1 MPLVAH
7 RSAAGSVG
15 LRLRRCQ
22 PHGILERPL
31 SGNLRLLAVVACL
44 DRGERVIVDN
54 TAGQPMGVDPPMP
67 AAASAV
73 APASFGFRGVLEI
86 KAFRKL
92 WIALSLSSFGD
103 WLGFLA
109 QTSLASSLVTGH
121 SYFAVNYSVGVVVFV
136 RLLPAVTLAPLAGA
150 LADRLDR
157 RLTMVIADIG
167 RFSLYVSIPLVH
179 SLWWLFAATFLIETL
194 SLFWIPAKE
203 ATVPNLVPRE
213 RLEQA
218 NQLSLLTTYGS
229 APVASGVFAI
239 LSLITGVLARGIPF
253 FTTDKVDLALYF
265 DAATF
270 LVSAGTIFTLREIS
284 HQGGRRRAFQS
295 AADGVPRVSQPSVF
309 RSIVDG
315 WQFIGQTKVVLGLVV
330 GMLGAFAAAGVVV
343 GLAKI
348 YVQELGGGD
357 PGYGMLFGSVFVGL
371 AAGMFLGPKFL
382 GQLSRRRL
390 FASSIA
396 AAGVVLALTAI
407 VHNLVL
413 VVFGA
418 LLMGACSGVAWVT
431 GYTLLGL
438 EVEDEKR
445 GRTWA
450 TLQSMMQVDLLLMV
464 VAGPFI
470 SGVIGKHRW
479 TFADVVLRFD
489 GSSLTILGA
498 GVLAFV
504 VGLIAY
510 RQMNDRDVPLWRDLA
525 AAVAGRHPLTGRG
538 VSTGFFLA
546 FEGGEGAGKSTQAQL
561 LASRLRARGYEVVT
575 TREPGATAMGRR
587 LRALLLDPETGEL
600 SPRAEALLYA
610 ADRAEHVE
618 SVIRPALARGAIV
631 VSDRYVDSSLA
642 YQGAGRALST
652 GDVERLSQFATS
664 GLKPDLTVLLD
675 VRVSEGLARTS
686 TRDASPDRLESEG
699 ADFHERVRSAF
710 RGLADADPGRYLVI
724 DAANS
729 AELIHSMVLKRIE
742 DVLPPPPANSV
753 NVSLDRAEANSP

>member
-1 MPLVAH
+1 V
-7 RSAAGSVG
+7 
-15 LRLRRCQ
+15 
-22 PHGILERPL
+22 
-31 SGNLRLLAVVACL
+31 
-44 DRGERVIVDN
+44 
-54 TAGQPMGVDPPMP
+54 
-67 AAASAV
+67 
-73 APASFGFRGVLEI
+73 GFRGVLAI

-109 QTSLASSLVTGH
+109 QSALARSLATGH
-121 SYFAVNYSVGVVVFV
+121 TYLAENFSVGIVVFV

-179 SLWWLFAATFLIETL
+179 SLWWLFTATFLIETL

-229 APVASGVFAI
+229 APVAAGVFAL
-239 LSLITGVLARGIPF
+239 LSLLTGVLARGIAF
-253 FTTDKVDLALYF
+253 FTTNQVDLALYF
-265 DAATF
+265 DGLTF
-270 LVSAGTIFTLREIS
+270 LVSAATIFTLREVS
-284 HQGGRRRAFQS
+284 HQGGRRRVTT
-295 AADGVPRVSQPSVF
+295 DGVETPAYVSQPSVF
-309 RSIVDG
+309 RSIVEG
-315 WQFIGQTKVVLGLVV
+315 WQFIGQTKVVRGLVI

-343 GLAKI
+343 GLANQ
-348 YVQELGGGD
+348 YVHDLGGGD
-357 PGYGMLFGSVFVGL
+357 PGYGVLFGSVFVGL
-371 AAGMFLGPKFL
+371 AAGMFLGPRLL
-382 GQLSRRRL
+382 GALSRRRL

-396 AAGVVLALTAI
+396 AAGAVLVVTAI

-438 EVEDEKR
+438 EVEDSKR

-464 VAGPFI
+464 AAGPFI
-470 SGVIGKHRW
+470 SGAIGRHRIQIEN
-479 TFADVVLRFD
+479 VLLHVD
-489 GSSLTILGA
+489 GSAITLLGA
-498 GVLAFV
+498 GLLAFV
-504 VGLIAY
+504 VGVIAY
-510 RQMNDRDVPLWRDLA
+510 RQMNDRDIPLWRDLV
-525 AAVAGRHPLTGRG
+525 AAVRGHNPLTGRG
-538 VSTGFFLA
+538 VTTGFFLA
-546 FEGGEGAGKSTQAQL
+546 FEGGEGAGKSTQAGL
-561 LASRLRARGYEVVT
+561 LARWLEQRGYEVVT

-587 LRALLLDPETGEL
+587 LREMLLDPATGEL
-600 SPRAEALLYA
+600 SARAEALLYA

-618 SVIRPALARGAIV
+618 SVIRPALARGAVV

-642 YQGAGRALST
+642 YQGAGRDLSF
-652 GDVERLSQFATS
+652 GEVDRLSQFATS

-675 VRVSEGLARTS
+675 VRVEDGLARTS
-686 TRDASPDRLESEG
+686 RRDAIPDRLEAE
-699 ADFHERVRSAF
+699 AEEFHERVRTAF
-710 RGLADADPGRYLVI
+710 RELANTAPDRYLIV
-724 DAANS
+724 DAAMAPEVIHQLVVVRLEKILPAAS
-729 AELIHSMVLKRIE
+729 ADSRLTVPLKVAR
-742 DVLPPPPANSV
+742 
-753 NVSLDRAEANSP
+753 R

>member
-1 MPLVAH
+1 V
-7 RSAAGSVG
+7 
-15 LRLRRCQ
+15 
-22 PHGILERPL
+22 
-31 SGNLRLLAVVACL
+31 
-44 DRGERVIVDN
+44 
-54 TAGQPMGVDPPMP
+54 
-67 AAASAV
+67 
-73 APASFGFRGVLEI
+73 GFRGVLAI

-109 QTSLASSLVTGH
+109 QSALARSLATGH
-121 SYFAVNYSVGVVVFV
+121 TYLAENFSVGIVVFV

-179 SLWWLFAATFLIETL
+179 SLWWLFTATFLIETL

-229 APVASGVFAI
+229 APVAAGVFAL
-239 LSLITGVLARGIPF
+239 LSLLTGVLARGIAF
-253 FTTDKVDLALYF
+253 FTTNQVDLALYF
-265 DAATF
+265 DGLTF
-270 LVSAGTIFTLREIS
+270 LVSAATIFTLREVS
-284 HQGGRRRAFQS
+284 HQGGRRRITTDS
-295 AADGVPRVSQPSVF
+295 GVETPAYVSQPSVF
-309 RSIVDG
+309 RSIVEG
-315 WQFIGQTKVVLGLVV
+315 WQFIGQTKVVRGLVI

-343 GLAKI
+343 GLANQ
-348 YVQELGGGD
+348 YVHDLGGGD
-357 PGYGMLFGSVFVGL
+357 PGYGVLFGSVFVGL
-371 AAGMFLGPKFL
+371 AAGMFLGPRLL
-382 GQLSRRRL
+382 GALSRRRL

-396 AAGVVLALTAI
+396 AAGAVLVVTAI

-438 EVEDEKR
+438 EVEDSKR

-464 VAGPFI
+464 AAGPFI
-470 SGVIGKHRW
+470 SGAIGRHRIQIEN
-479 TFADVVLRFD
+479 VLLHVD
-489 GSSLTILGA
+489 GSAITLLGA
-498 GVLAFV
+498 GLLAFV
-504 VGLIAY
+504 VGVIAY
-510 RQMNDRDVPLWRDLA
+510 RQMNDRDIPLWRDLV
-525 AAVAGRHPLTGRG
+525 AAVRGHNPLTGRG
-538 VSTGFFLA
+538 VTTGFFLA
-546 FEGGEGAGKSTQAQL
+546 FEGGEGAGKSTQAGL
-561 LASRLRARGYEVVT
+561 LAHWLEQRGYEVVT

-587 LRALLLDPETGEL
+587 LREMLLDPATGEL
-600 SPRAEALLYA
+600 SARAEALLYA

-618 SVIRPALARGAIV
+618 SVIRPALARGAVV

-642 YQGAGRALST
+642 YQGAGRDLSF
-652 GDVERLSQFATS
+652 GEVDRLSQFATS

-675 VRVSEGLARTS
+675 VRVEDGLARTS
-686 TRDASPDRLESEG
+686 RRDAIPDRLEAE
-699 ADFHERVRSAF
+699 AEEFHERVRTAF
-710 RGLADADPGRYLVI
+710 RELANTAPDRYLIV
-724 DAANS
+724 DAAMAPEVIHQLVVGRLEKILPAAS
-729 AELIHSMVLKRIE
+729 ADSRLTVPLKVAR
-742 DVLPPPPANSV
+742 
-753 NVSLDRAEANSP
+753 R

>member
-1 MPLVAH
+1 MQAATAPVA
-7 RSAAGSVG
+7 V
-15 LRLRRCQ
+15 
-22 PHGILERPL
+22 
-31 SGNLRLLAVVACL
+31 
-44 DRGERVIVDN
+44 
-54 TAGQPMGVDPPMP
+54 M
-67 AAASAV
+67 
-73 APASFGFRGVLEI
+73 GFRGVLQI

-109 QTSLASSLVTGH
+109 QTSLATSLAVGH
-121 SYFAVNYSVGVVVFV
+121 TFLAKNFSVGVVVFV

-157 RLTMVIADIG
+157 RRTMVIADIG

-179 SLWWLFAATFLIETL
+179 NLGWLFAATFLIETL

-229 APVASGVFAI
+229 APVAGGVFALLGFLTGI
-239 LSLITGVLARGIPF
+239 LASGVPF
-253 FTTDKVDLALYF
+253 FTTNQDDLALYF
-265 DAATF
+265 DASTF
-270 LVSAGTIFTLREIS
+270 LVSAATIFTLREIS
-284 HQGGRRRAFQS
+284 HQGGRRKALGLDGS
-295 AADGVPRVSQPSVF
+295 APVHVQHPGVV
-309 RSIVDG
+309 RSIIDG
-315 WQFIGQTKVVLGLVV
+315 WQFIGQTRVVRGLVL

-348 YVQELGGGD
+348 YVADLGGGD
-357 PGYGMLFGSVFVGL
+357 PGYGLLFGSVFVGL

-382 GQLSRRRL
+382 GQLSRHRL
-390 FASSIA
+390 FAMSIT
-396 AAGVVLALTAI
+396 AAGIVLAVTAI

-418 LLMGACSGVAWVT
+418 TLMGACSGVAWVT

-450 TLQSMMQVDLLLMV
+450 TLQSMMQVTLLLMV

-470 SGVIGKHRW
+470 SGAIGLH
-479 TFADVVLRFD
+479 TFHFQSSVLRAD
-489 GSSLTILGA
+489 GPSLTLLGA
-498 GVLAFV
+498 GVIAFV
-504 VGLIAY
+504 VGIFAY
-510 RQMNDRDVPLWRDLA
+510 REMDDRDVPLWRDVA
-525 AAVAGRHPLTGRG
+525 AAVRGRHPLTGRG
-538 VSTGFFLA
+538 VSTGYFLA
-546 FEGGEGAGKSTQAQL
+546 FEGGEGAGKSTQAKL
-561 LASRLRARGYEVVT
+561 LAGWLEQRGYEVVV
-575 TREPGATAMGRR
+575 TREPGSTRMGRR
-587 LRALLLDPETGEL
+587 LREMLLDPQTGDL

-618 SVIRPALARGAIV
+618 TVIRPALARGAVV

-642 YQGAGRALST
+642 YQGAGRDVPS
-652 GDVERLSQFATS
+652 GDVDWLSQFATS

-675 VRVSEGLARTS
+675 VGVDEGLARTS
-686 TRDASPDRLESEG
+686 QRDASPDRLEAES
-699 ADFHERVRSAF
+699 ADFHERVRAAF
-710 RGLADADPGRYLVI
+710 RRLADTDPGRYLVV
-724 DAANS
+724 DASMPAD
-729 AELIHSMVLKRIE
+729 LIHSMVLRRIASA
-742 DVLPPPPANSV
+742 LPDPSKETVA
-753 NVSLDRAEANSP
+753 VSLDDRAEANS